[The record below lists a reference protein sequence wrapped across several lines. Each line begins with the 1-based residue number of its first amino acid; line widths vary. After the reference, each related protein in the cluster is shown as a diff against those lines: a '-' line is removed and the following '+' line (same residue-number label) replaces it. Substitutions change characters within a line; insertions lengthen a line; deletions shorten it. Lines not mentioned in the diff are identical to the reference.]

1 MSKITQAF
9 ANNKAFI
16 PFITC
21 GDPDLTTTHKLVK
34 AAVDNGADII
44 QLGIPFSDPTAE
56 GLAIQAAKF
65 ITCGDPDLTTTHKLV
80 KAAVDNGADI
90 IQLGIPFSD
99 PTAEGLAI
107 QAANLRALK
116 KKITTDDVFN
126 LVQTMRQDIS
136 APFILTTYANAV
148 FSYGIESFFERCAQ
162 VGAEGVLIA
171 DVLVQTMRQD
181 ISAPFILTTYANAVF
196 SYGIESFFERCAQVG
211 AEGVLIADV
220 PYEEKDEF
228 EGLALKHGVELIS
241 LVSPTSEHRIAKI
254 AKEARGFVYIISSLG
269 NNKSRDELLSD
280 IRHMVKL
287 VREHTD
293 LPCAVGIGIST
304 PEQAKDVAAISDGAV
319 VGSAILNVIAQY
331 GKEAAPHVGSLV
343 KSMKDA
349 VNAGACA
356 GAGA

>member
-56 GLAIQAAKF
+56 GLAIQAA
-65 ITCGDPDLTTTHKLV
+65 
-80 KAAVDNGADI
+80 
-90 IQLGIPFSD
+90 
-99 PTAEGLAI
+99 
-107 QAANLRALK
+107 NLRALK

-126 LVQTMRQDIS
+126 
-136 APFILTTYANAV
+136 
-148 FSYGIESFFERCAQ
+148 
-162 VGAEGVLIA
+162 
-171 DVLVQTMRQD
+171 LVQTMRQD

-319 VGSAILNVIAQY
+319 VGSAILNIIAQY

-356 GAGA
+356 GAGAQLFKPYFKTINTFKSII

>member
-56 GLAIQAAKF
+56 GLAIQAA
-65 ITCGDPDLTTTHKLV
+65 
-80 KAAVDNGADI
+80 
-90 IQLGIPFSD
+90 
-99 PTAEGLAI
+99 
-107 QAANLRALK
+107 NLRALK
-116 KKITTDDVFN
+116 NKVTTDDVFN
-126 LVQTMRQDIS
+126 LVK
-136 APFILTTYANAV
+136 
-148 FSYGIESFFERCAQ
+148 
-162 VGAEGVLIA
+162 
-171 DVLVQTMRQD
+171 TMRQD

-269 NNKSRDELLSD
+269 NTKSRDELLSD
-280 IRHMVKL
+280 IKHMVKL

-319 VGSAILNVIAQY
+319 VGSAILNIIAQY

>member
-16 PFITC
+16 P
-21 GDPDLTTTHKLVK
+21 
-34 AAVDNGADII
+34 
-44 QLGIPFSDPTAE
+44 
-56 GLAIQAAKF
+56 F

-171 DVLVQTMRQD
+171 DV
-181 ISAPFILTTYANAVF
+181 
-196 SYGIESFFERCAQVG
+196 
-211 AEGVLIADV
+211 

-269 NNKSRDELLSD
+269 NTKSRDELLSD
-280 IRHMVKL
+280 IKHMVKL

-319 VGSAILNVIAQY
+319 VGSAILNIIAQY

-349 VNAGACA
+349 VSAGAQYFKHYCKTINTFKSII
-356 GAGA
+356 